1 MAQTPEKRESKPF
14 VPPPW
19 ELEQFEEL
27 RRRKAEAAAASEA
40 EGAAPGP
47 AEEAAETP
55 AKAEPASPTPMV
67 PPQPGGAPAAE
78 TPAMREASA
87 EGMLRQLEAEEPK
100 LHEAVWKYNAVAA
113 TVLGVFGVAMLV
125 YGAIGVPKASAA
137 GIPTAWIGVMA
148 VLALGTLM
156 TAGGLWVG
164 MRSIRHKRGEL

>member
-27 RRRKAEAAAASEA
+27 RRRKAEAAAAEEA
-40 EGAAPGP
+40 AAAAVAAPGP
-47 AEEAAETP
+47 AEEAAQTP
-55 AKAEPASPTPMV
+55 ARAEPTSPVVASQPAGPT
-67 PPQPGGAPAAE
+67 GTEPAA
-78 TPAMREASA
+78 REVSF

-100 LHEAVWKYNAVAA
+100 LYEAVWKYNAVAA
-113 TVLGVFGVAMLV
+113 VVLGVFGMAMLV

-137 GIPTAWIGVMA
+137 GIPSAWIGVMA
-148 VLALGTLM
+148 VLALGILM

-164 MRSIRHKRGEL
+164 VRSIRHKRGEL